1 MSVETASKSVQV
13 IGPMAGGLELPV
25 SAMPPVKF
33 SSSTEMRGEIPKEFK
48 SGGIYALENM
58 PLADSIPLERNPDS
72 GKKMTAIHELQHALV
87 GTVKGNELV
96 ALSVNP
102 EGATLGWTLFKGVV
116 DPPTAAAGSV
126 DTVFGPASGFS
137 GDLATI
143 KAIDWMNDRTPG
155 QSISSAQEDA
165 KAIIAR
171 FDQNVLS
178 VASEIIALKGYLTAE
193 EFDEVIR
200 RAEFEVAW
208 QQSGFD
214 LNEALGEQG
223 INYAKEYLIDGS
235 RLIRP
240 VIPKTGTYTLIEI
253 LSDKIVTSIYQDGKI
268 KIQTVVCP
276 RCGAEGGGHLP
287 SCEAAINRSTT
298 PIPTFE
304 EFTQTQTLDEI
315 GLTLTLKETDT
326 FPTAAVIFS
335 D

>member
-1 MSVETASKSVQV
+1 MSVETAPISVEV
-13 IGPMAGGLELPV
+13 LGPIGAGFESPV
-25 SAMPPVKF
+25 SALPPMEF
-33 SSSTEMRGEIPKEFK
+33 APSTEMFGELPAEFMP
-48 SGGIYALENM
+48 GGIYASENM

-126 DTVFGPASGFS
+126 DTIFGPASGFS

-143 KAIDWMNDRTPG
+143 MAIDWMNDRTPG

-240 VIPKTGTYTLIEI
+240 VIPKTGTYTLIET

-287 SCEAAINRSTT
+287 SCEAGINRSTT
-298 PIPTFE
+298 PVPTFKAPIQTHTFE
-304 EFTQTQTLDEI
+304 EDELI
-315 GLTLTLKETDT
+315 PHLIETGI